1 MFDSHVHVHIYIHIS
16 ILTLI
21 FVLISTCQ
29 YHDLPPMCTY
39 SCTCMHAPTH
49 TRTHAHTQTPV
60 FVLCAQV
67 FSCTKDDFAA
77 MPAWKRDL
85 IKKKKNLF

>member
-1 MFDSHVHVHIYIHIS
+1 
-16 ILTLI
+16 
-21 FVLISTCQ
+21 
-29 YHDLPPMCTY
+29 MCM
-39 SCTCMHAPTH
+39 MHARA
-49 TRTHAHTQTPV
+49 RTHAHKRLYL
-60 FVLCAQV
+60 FIMCAQV